1 MRRTFVEKS
10 LYLSTLKN
18 VNIVK
23 FWDFTQSPARLTDNY
38 LVSYCHSWTSLYG
51 PFVCMTSFLLSQVI
65 FQHRNYFLWLE
76 IYFEYRLSLYIASLF
91 IPPLSL
97 YRLSLS
103 TTSLSL
109 CCLSLYIASL
119 FIPPLSL
126 YIPPPSLYRLP
137 LYTANYNARPM
148 NGSFGRFDRTNEDFQ
163 HPLKVCNIWH
173 LLTQYNTIAWQAESL
188 LWLHPF
194 LVHFSK
200 LQSLSK
206 VLKFSSCIPDDGNVS
221 EDPNLKLINRSLC
234 TDVFQPKSWVL

>member
-65 FQHRNYFLWLE
+65 FQHRNSFLWLE

-97 YRLSLS
+97 YRLSL
-103 TTSLSL
+103 
-109 CCLSLYIASL
+109 YI
-119 FIPPLSL
+119 
-126 YIPPPSLYRLP
+126 YRLP
-137 LYTANYNARPM
+137 LYTASLFIPPIVMPDPWMAVL
-148 NGSFGRFDRTNEDFQ
+148 GGLTEQTRTF
-163 HPLKVCNIWH
+163 
-173 LLTQYNTIAWQAESL
+173 NT
-188 LWLHPF
+188 
-194 LVHFSK
+194 
-200 LQSLSK
+200 LSK
-206 VLKFSSCIPDDGNVS
+206 SVTFDIFWRNIILLHD
-221 EDPNLKLINRSLC
+221 KLRVYFGFTLFWFILVNC
-234 TDVFQPKSWVL
+234 NH